1 MNKLTS
7 KLSKGQA
14 QIINQRAQ
22 IVADDIASEIETRIS
37 ELEKKKRDITR
48 RKLPHTDIGPDNS
61 TSLRVVDDKF
71 NSAQW
76 VDTLMNIEK
85 ELVMVEIDIKIA
97 NAVKEE
103 WLGAT
108 VENEQ

>member
-37 ELEKKKRDITR
+37 ELEKKKRDVTR
-48 RKLPHTDIGPDNS
+48 RKLSHTDIGPDNS

-71 NSAQW
+71 NSAEW

-85 ELVMVEIDIKIA
+85 ELVLVEIDLKIA
-97 NAVKEE
+97 NSVKEE
-103 WLGAT
+103 WLKET
-108 VENEQ
+108 TSENE